1 MITPGFAEPVQGAQ
15 ACFRAVLEAMSRPG
29 RIQHLAAGLAPP
41 AGLDPATAAV
51 LLTLADA
58 ETPLHHDAGE
68 AAEAW
73 LRFHCG
79 SPAAAPDEA
88 SLVLATRSLP
98 SLAALQAGS
107 EEEPERGA
115 TLVLQVG
122 ALHAGLGWRLSGPGI
137 EREHQLL
144 VEGLDPAFLPQW
156 QARRALFPR
165 GVDVIFCAGQ
175 DIAAL
180 PRTTLAKE
188 G

>member
-51 LLTLADA
+51 LLTL
-58 ETPLHHDAGE
+58 
-68 AAEAW
+68 
-73 LRFHCG
+73 HCG
-79 SPAAAPDEA
+79 SPAAALGEA
-88 SLVLATRSLP
+88 SMVLATRSLP

-122 ALHAGLGWRLSGPGI
+122 ALHAGHGWRLSGPGI
-137 EREHQLL
+137 EREHRLL

-165 GVDVIFCAGQ
+165 GVDIIFCAGQ

-180 PRTTLAKE
+180 PRTTLAEE